1 MHNRMNRAVGR
12 AIGPLCLAGVA
23 LAACSPPPAAYEPA
37 PPPPGYASA
46 TVITA
51 PPPDLPVYEQPP
63 CPGDGYLWTP
73 GYWAWADGDYYWVPG
88 TWVEAPQPGY
98 LWTPGYWGWG
108 GNAYVF
114 HEGYWG
120 EHVGFYG
127 GVAYGYGYTGHGY
140 EGGRWDHDHYFYNQS
155 VNNVN
160 TTVVHNVYNTTVI
173 NNNTVNVTRVSYN
186 GGNGGLQDRATPEEE
201 SAGQARHIPPVAAQ
215 TQHVQAARSN
225 PQLRA
230 SANQGK
236 PPIAATPRPGAF
248 TESGVV
254 AAKEGGAVHNA
265 PARPENVASRPAT
278 AVHPAD
284 LPPAEHPA
292 PPNTGDQKLDQQ
304 YQQEQEKLVSQQA
317 QERQQLQQKQDQ
329 DHQKLTQQKADAA
342 TTQKL
347 EQQHTQQTQQLAQ
360 KHAKQMQDLKA
371 KQQPHKD
378 QGGQKEKP

>member
-1 MHNRMNRAVGR
+1 MSPATGR
-12 AIGPLCLAGVA
+12 AIGSLCLAAAV
-23 LAACSPPPAAYEPA
+23 LAACGPPPAAYEP

-88 TWVEAPQPGY
+88 TWVEAPEPGY

-108 GNAYVF
+108 GSAYVF

-140 EGGRWDHDHYFYNQS
+140 EGARWNNGHVEYNQT

-160 TTVVHNVYNTTVI
+160 TTIVHNVYNTTVI
-173 NNNTVNVTRVSYN
+173 NNNTTNVTRVSYN
-186 GGNGGLQDRATPEEE
+186 GGNGGLQDRPTAEEQ
-201 SAGQARHIPPVAAQ
+201 SADQARHIPPVAAQ
-215 TQHVQAARSN
+215 TQHVATARSN

-236 PPIAATPRPGAF
+236 PPIAATAKPGDF
-248 TESGVV
+248 SGEGVV

-265 PARPENVASRPAT
+265 PAHAENVAARPNT
-278 AVHPAD
+278 AVHASE
-284 LPPAEHPA
+284 LTPPRPEA
-292 PPNTGDQKLDQQ
+292 PNTGDPKMDQQ
-304 YQQEQEKLVSQQA
+304 YQQEQDKLVAQQTK
-317 QERQQLQQKQDQ
+317 ERQDLQKQQDQ
-329 DHQKLTQQKADAA
+329 DHQKLAQQKADAA

-347 EQQHTQQTQQLAQ
+347 EQQHAQQTQQLAQ

-371 KQQPHKD
+371 KQTH
-378 QGGQKEKP
+378 QGGDKPKR

>member
-1 MHNRMNRAVGR
+1 MHNPMSPAAGR
-12 AIGPLCLAGVA
+12 AIGWLSLAVA
-23 LAACSPPPAAYEPA
+23 LAACSPPPAAYEP
-37 PPPPGYASA
+37 PPPPAEASV
-46 TVITA
+46 TVITV

-88 TWVEAPQPGY
+88 TWVEAPEPGY
-98 LWTPGYWGWG
+98 LWTPGYWGWA

-114 HEGYWG
+114 HQGYWG

-127 GVAYGYGYTGHGY
+127 GVTYGYGYTGHGY
-140 EGGRWDHDHYFYNQS
+140 EGARWNNGHVEYNQT

-173 NNNTVNVTRVSYN
+173 NNNTTNVTRISYN
-186 GGNGGLQDRATPEEE
+186 GGNGGVQDRPTAEEQ
-201 SAGQARHIPPVAAQ
+201 SADQARHIPPVAAQ

-236 PPIAATPRPGAF
+236 PPIAATAKPGEF
-248 TESGVV
+248 SGGAVV

-265 PARPENVASRPAT
+265 PARPENVGARPT
-278 AVHPAD
+278 NAVHPAD
-284 LPPAEHPA
+284 LPPAERPEA
-292 PPNTGDQKLDQQ
+292 PNTGDQKLDQQ
-304 YQQEQEKLVSQQA
+304 YQQEQQKLADQQNK
-317 QERQQLQQKQDQ
+317 ERQQLQQKQDQ
-329 DHQKLTQQKADAA
+329 DHQQLAQQKADPAA
-342 TTQKL
+342 TQKL
-347 EQQHTQQTQQLAQ
+347 EQQHAKETQQLAQ
-360 KHAKQMQDLKA
+360 KHAKQTQDLKA

-378 QGGQKEKP
+378 QGNQKTKY